1 MKVKL
6 VKRGGKLIIYCAN
19 GSILKPN
26 DSDLINLLTSFKKPH
41 IFKGEDGI
49 WNTLTSDINNT
60 PGEMLAYIDDTNKL
74 IVIDDSVFKRIIRK
88 DTQYI
93 SASEYA
99 DLKGKSRPSI
109 KNMCA
114 AGRIPGAYKTSSG
127 WLIPADAPYPERK
140 KRETKAK

>member
-6 VKRGGKLIIYCAN
+6 VRRGGKLFIYCSN
-19 GSILKPN
+19 GSILIPKEA
-26 DSDLINLLTSFKKPH
+26 DLIRLLTSFKKPNT
-41 IFKGEDGI
+41 FKGEDGI
-49 WNTLTSDINNT
+49 WNAVESDINNA
-60 PGEMLAYIDDTNKL
+60 PGETLAYIDKTNKL
-74 IVIDDSVFKRIIRK
+74 IVVDEKVFESIIK
-88 DTQYI
+88 KEVQYI

-114 AGRIPGAYKTSSG
+114 AGRIAGAYKTSSG

-140 KRETKAK
+140 KREVKKK

>member
-6 VKRGGKLIIYCAN
+6 VKRGGKLFIYCPN
-19 GSILKPN
+19 GSILIPK
-26 DSDLINLLTSFKKPH
+26 DADLIKLLTSFKKPH

-49 WNTLTSDINNT
+49 WNTVASDINNA
-60 PGEMLAYIDDTNKL
+60 PGETLAYIDNTNKL
-74 IVIDDSVFKRIIRK
+74 IVIDEKVFESVIKK
-88 DTQYI
+88 DVQYI

-140 KRETKAK
+140 KRETKVK